1 MPPTATGAFSD
12 RMSALFL
19 LRHGPTEWTAA
30 RRLQGRSDIP
40 LSARGRGV
48 VATWRLPD
56 RAVQGEWIS
65 SPLVRAT
72 ETAHILRRRHQPTG
86 DLLIEPR
93 LAEMSFGEWEGQT
106 LAHLRSVHGPAMTE
120 WEGRGLDFRAP
131 GGESPRDV
139 QDRLRP
145 WLKRLTAE
153 NKDVLAITHK
163 GVLRALYALASGW
176 DMRAKAPHR
185 LADNVAHE
193 FELDRTGIRIRRLNI
208 PLQQRTHPA
217 EAPS

>member
-1 MPPTATGAFSD
+1 
-12 RMSALFL
+12 MSTLFL

-30 RRLQGRSDIP
+30 GRLQGRSDIP
-40 LSARGRGV
+40 LNAAGRSMV
-48 VATWRLPD
+48 ETWQLPE
-56 RAVQGEWIS
+56 RAVHGEWIS
-65 SPLVRAT
+65 SPLSRST
-72 ETAHILRRRHQPTG
+72 ETAEILRRCYRPTG

-106 LAHLRSVHGPAMTE
+106 LPELRSIHGPVMAE

-145 WLKRLTAE
+145 WLEELTAE

-163 GVLRALYALASGW
+163 GVMRALYALASGW
-176 DMRAKAPHR
+176 DMRGKPPHR
-185 LADNVAHE
+185 LVDDAIHE
-193 FELDRTGIRIRRLNI
+193 FELDRTGFRIVTLNI
-208 PLQQRTHPA
+208 PLHRQARAA
-217 EAPS
+217 EASS